1 MKLKFVLLSVLFVA
15 YFPLTTMAQRTTVV
29 RGVVS
34 DELGAVIVGAT
45 VSLIGGQAT
54 TLTTITDEFGAF
66 RFNGIAPGNYSLT
79 VAQPGFATFQQ
90 ANVAIT
96 DGQSRTI
103 NVTLRIAAVEG
114 QVTVDPGATV
124 NTDPTANKSAVVLK
138 GNDLNALS
146 DDPTELAAELSALA
160 GPAAGPSGA
169 QAFVDG
175 FTAGPTLPDKQS
187 IREIVINQN
196 PFSAEWE
203 RIGFGNIQILTR
215 PGTGQFHGNG
225 AFTFSDAALNSRNPY
240 ASNRPAY
247 QRRIYDAGLNGPL
260 SQHSSF
266 FLSFSHREIDD
277 TAVINA
283 TALDA
288 ALQPITISDA
298 IVTPRRITF
307 ISPRFDF
314 QLNKTNTLSARYNYN
329 SNDLENQG
337 VGGFSLASRGFR
349 YTDQLHILQLIE
361 TAVLSPTVANEAA
374 FQYIWY
380 GIQQTTNDPG
390 PGLIVLDSFS
400 GGGSQIGHYLF
411 DRNEGELRDY
421 LTMSLGRHSLKF
433 GARLRW
439 AHISDIAPTNFG
451 GTFTF
456 SGGPG
461 PQLDASNNIIPGTI
475 EDLSSLERYRR
486 TLLFQQLGLSPAEI
500 RVRGGGA
507 SQLTIASGG
516 AFADVR
522 QWDLGPF
529 IQDDWR
535 LRPNFTLSMG
545 LRYQVQTNIKTKRL
559 FAPRLSFAWTPW
571 ARGAGTPKTV
581 IRGGA
586 GVFYDLIRTNITLQ
600 ANRFNGSNQ
609 TQYIVD
615 NPLLLDLFPNVP
627 SDALL
632 AALNQPQTIWN
643 KENGLTQPY
652 FIQSSIS
659 VERSLPRNVTLSL
672 SYVNTRGLHQLRAR
686 NINAPVILDQ
696 RPFPTN
702 DNIYQYETSGIY
714 KQQLF
719 VVNGTVRLNPRFS
732 LNANY
737 TLGKAEG
744 DTDGPGSFPAES
756 YNLATEFGRA
766 STDIR
771 HRFTLAGNVETRW
784 GLSFAPLIV
793 ALSGAPFNVITG
805 ADRNN
810 DSIFADRPSFATDLA
825 RPSVVQTSLGA
836 FDLAPLPGSRIIPRN
851 FGTGPGYFSV
861 NLRVSKVINFG
872 PLPRAAAAAAP
883 AGNRP
888 PGLSPQAQQRPAAAE
903 VRPYRLTFSIAV
915 ANLFNHTNAGP
926 PIGNLTSP
934 LFGISNSLAQF
945 TPLNTGGSAA
955 TSNRSVALRAQF
967 SF

>member
-1 MKLKFVLLSVLFVA
+1 MKLILVLLICSVVVA
-15 YFPLTTMAQRTTVV
+15 AQFGLVI
-29 RGVVS
+29 RGVVT
-34 DELGAVIVGAT
+34 DELGGVIAGAEVSATDEHGLKQT
-45 VSLIGGQAT
+45 VVTDERGSYRFNQLPPGT
-54 TLTTITDEFGAF
+54 YTLTVKQF
-66 RFNGIAPGNYSLT
+66 
-79 VAQPGFATFQQ
+79 GFAPYQQ
-90 ANVAIT
+90 TAIALAN
-96 DGQSRTI
+96 GQSRTV
-103 NVTLRIAAVEG
+103 NVTLRVAAVEG
-114 QVTVDPGATV
+114 QVTVDPGATI
-124 NTDPTANKSAVVLK
+124 NTDPTSNKSALVLK
-138 GNDLNALS
+138 DNDLNALS
-146 DDPTELAAELSALA
+146 DDPNELAAELSALA

-169 QAFVDG
+169 QVFVDG
-175 FTAGPTLPDKQS
+175 FTAGPSLPDKQS

-215 PGTGQFHGNG
+215 PGTGQFHGNS
-225 AFTFSDAALNSRNPY
+225 AFSFSSAALNARNPF
-240 ASNRPAY
+240 ANNRPAY

-260 SQHSSF
+260 SKRSSF
-266 FLSFSHREIDD
+266 FVSFTRSEVDD

-283 TALDA
+283 TALDSS
-288 ALQPITISDA
+288 LQPVQVSEA
-298 IVTPRRITF
+298 IVTPRRMTLV
-307 ISPRFDF
+307 SPRFDW
-314 QLNKTNTLSARYNYN
+314 QLNKANTVSFRYHYRGL
-329 SNDLENQG
+329 DFENQG
-337 VGGFSLASRGFR
+337 IGLFSLASRGFKNSE
-349 YTDQLHILQLIE
+349 QLHILQVTE
-361 TAVLSPTVANEAA
+361 TTVLSPTVANEAA

-380 GIQQTTNDPG
+380 GIQQTTNDSG
-390 PGLIVLDSFS
+390 PGLIVLDAFS
-400 GGGSQIGHYLF
+400 GGGSQIGHYVF

-439 AHISDIAPTNFG
+439 ARINDIAPTNFG

-461 PQLDASNNIIPGTI
+461 PRLDANNNPILGPL
-475 EDLSSLERYRR
+475 EDLDSLERYRR

-507 SQLTIASGG
+507 SQLTIAGGG
-516 AFADVR
+516 AFAEVR

-529 IQDDWR
+529 IQDDWK

-545 LRYQVQTNIKTKRL
+545 LRYQVQTNIKSKQL

-571 ARGAGTPKTV
+571 AKGAGTPKTV

-600 ANRFNGSNQ
+600 SNRFNGSNQ
-609 TQYIVD
+609 TQFIVD
-615 NPLLLDLFPNVP
+615 DPSLLDLFPNVP
-627 SDALL
+627 SETVL
-632 AALNQPQTIWN
+632 AALGQPQTIWL
-643 KENGLTQPY
+643 KEAELTQPY
-652 FIQSSIS
+652 FVQSSLS
-659 VERSLPRNVTLSL
+659 VERSLPRNVTVSL

-686 NINAPVILDQ
+686 NINAPLEGGQ
-696 RPFPTN
+696 RPFPN
-702 DNIYQYETSGIY
+702 ENNIYQYETSGIY

-719 VVNGTVRLNPRFS
+719 VVNSTVRLNPRFS

-744 DTDGPGSFPAES
+744 DTDGAGSFPAES
-756 YNLATEFGRA
+756 YDLATEFGRA

-771 HRFTLAGNVETRW
+771 HRFTLAGNIETRW

-793 ALSGAPFNVITG
+793 ALSGAPYNITTG

-810 DSIFADRPSFATDLA
+810 DSLFTDRPSFATDLT

-836 FDLAPLPGSRIIPRN
+836 FDLAPLSGSVLVPRN
-851 FGTGPGYFSV
+851 FGNGPGYFSV
-861 NLRVSKVINFG
+861 NLRVSKTINFG
-872 PLPRAAAAAAP
+872 PLPKAAAAP

-888 PGLSPQAQQRPAAAE
+888 AQGQRPAGAPSLE
-903 VRPYRLTFSIAV
+903 TRPYRLTFSVAV

-934 LFGISNSLAQF
+934 LFGFSNSLAQF
-945 TPLNTGGSAA
+945 TPLNTGGSPA